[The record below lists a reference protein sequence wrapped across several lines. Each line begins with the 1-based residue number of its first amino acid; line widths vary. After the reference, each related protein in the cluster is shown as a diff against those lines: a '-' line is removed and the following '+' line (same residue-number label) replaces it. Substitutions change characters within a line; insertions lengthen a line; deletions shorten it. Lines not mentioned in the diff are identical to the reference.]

1 MPPQMETSIRRQTV
15 LLGRQNQTLERKREE
30 SIKKEYGYGRINIAS
45 ISMYSI
51 DSNPALPPKVLSSI
65 MLDSVTDGHGSPILL
80 HLERFEVPAFIET
93 NEEHLIPNQD
103 RKS

>member
-1 MPPQMETSIRRQTV
+1 
-15 LLGRQNQTLERKREE
+15 
-30 SIKKEYGYGRINIAS
+30 
-45 ISMYSI
+45 MYSI

-93 NEEHLIPNQD
+93 NERAFDPEPGQKVIEVALHDEDNC
-103 RKS
+103 KT